1 MNAKRTNEPREPKE
15 STVGSDL
22 IKAKEASELIGIS
35 TSCFRYH
42 ARKGRIVAVRIVRL
56 GKSVVPFYRLEDV
69 ERLRDDIRKDGIPG
83 PGRPRASD
91 YATN

>member
-1 MNAKRTNEPREPKE
+1 MNAGKSSSAKGGET
-15 STVGSDL
+15 TIGQGL

-42 ARKGRIVAVRIVRL
+42 ARKGRITAVRVIKM
-56 GKSVVPFYRLEDV
+56 GKCAVPFYRLEDV
-69 ERLRDDIRKDGIPG
+69 EQLRDTLRKDGVPG

-91 YATN
+91 YATR